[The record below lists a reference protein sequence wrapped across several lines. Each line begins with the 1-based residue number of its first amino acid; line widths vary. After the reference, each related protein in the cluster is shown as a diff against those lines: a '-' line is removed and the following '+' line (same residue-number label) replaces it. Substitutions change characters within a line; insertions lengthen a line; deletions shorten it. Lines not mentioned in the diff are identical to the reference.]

1 MTAGPA
7 RPPSPAARGRLLVLS
22 GPSGVGKTAV
32 AERLL
37 ADPRVARAITAT
49 TRAPRAGERDGVDY
63 VFLSADEFRRR
74 LAAGWFLEHA
84 DVYGRLYGTPR
95 SSVEAVLAS
104 GRHCLLVIDVQ
115 GVATLRAAGTD
126 ATYVLL
132 EPPSRAELERR
143 LRSRGSDDAAS
154 QARRLEEAE
163 RELSRTDLFD
173 HRVVN
178 ADLETATR
186 AVAATVGLAWAPPP
200 GSPR

>member
-7 RPPSPAARGRLLVLS
+7 RPPSEPAAARGRLLVLS

-32 AERLL
+32 ADRLL

-49 TRAPRAGERDGVDY
+49 TRAPRPGERDGVDY
-63 VFLSADEFRRR
+63 LFLAVDEFRRR
-74 LAAGWFLEHA
+74 LADGWFLEHA

-115 GVATLRAAGTD
+115 GVATLRAAGAE
-126 ATYVLL
+126 ATFVLL

-143 LRSRGSDDAAS
+143 LKTRGSDDPAS

-163 RELSRTDLFD
+163 RELARTELFD
-173 HRVVN
+173 RRVVN
-178 ADLETATR
+178 ADLETAAR
-186 AVAATVGLAWAPPP
+186 EVAATVGLDLAPP
-200 GSPR
+200 R

>member
-7 RPPSPAARGRLLVLS
+7 RPPSEPAAARGRLLVLS

-32 AERLL
+32 ADRLL

-49 TRAPRAGERDGVDY
+49 TRAPRPGERDGVDY
-63 VFLSADEFRRR
+63 LFLAVDEFRRR
-74 LAAGWFLEHA
+74 LADGWFLEHA

-115 GVATLRAAGTD
+115 GVATLRAAGAE
-126 ATYVLL
+126 ATFVLL

-143 LRSRGSDDAAS
+143 LKTRGSDDPAS
-154 QARRLEEAE
+154 QARRLDEAE
-163 RELSRTDLFD
+163 RELARTELFD
-173 HRVVN
+173 RRVVN
-178 ADLETATR
+178 ADLETAAR
-186 AVAATVGLAWAPPP
+186 EVAATVGLDLAPP
-200 GSPR
+200 R